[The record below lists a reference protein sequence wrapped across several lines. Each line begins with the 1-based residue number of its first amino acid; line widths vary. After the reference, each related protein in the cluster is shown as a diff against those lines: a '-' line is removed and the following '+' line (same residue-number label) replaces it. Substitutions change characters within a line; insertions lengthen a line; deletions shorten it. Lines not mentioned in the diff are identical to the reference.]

1 MRGKLLLVVSALFAC
16 LSGSF
21 DTAGHAQSN
30 QTSPSPAANPLPF
43 PTQFKKTVVFIRTN
57 CVQMPTDDEM
67 AKMSPQ
73 DRARWTDNSIERLR
87 SDELARLGQDS
98 HFGTGFVVE
107 VPDPRLGKDR
117 GFLYL
122 VTNRHVAQPGI
133 ENGKPCKVVSYSFP
147 LNHRG
152 RSPDSPPYLQ
162 SLPANPDHL
171 WTFPDDDSVDLAATP
186 IAISL
191 KDFDLMSISLDQ
203 FVTQEM
209 IQKGEVVEG
218 DPVIFTGLFVQYSG
232 ITRLEPVVRSGTIA
246 MLPKDPVPTTLRKP
260 GSIFLAEAHA
270 FGGNSG
276 SPMFVDISRFK
287 TVVGY
292 DYKFLRGCNRGD

>member
-1 MRGKLLLVVSALFAC
+1 
-16 LSGSF
+16 
-21 DTAGHAQSN
+21 
-30 QTSPSPAANPLPF
+30 
-43 PTQFKKTVVFIRTN
+43 
-57 CVQMPTDDEM
+57 
-67 AKMSPQ
+67 MSPP
-73 DRARWTDNSIERLR
+73 DRDRWTDSSIARLR
-87 SDELARLGQDS
+87 PDELARLRQDS
-98 HFGTGFVVE
+98 YFGTGFIVQ
-107 VPDPRLGKDR
+107 VPEPRLGKDI

-133 ENGKPCKVVSYSFP
+133 ENGKPCKVVSYSFS

-152 RSPDSPPYLQ
+152 QSPDSPSYLQ
-162 SLPANPDHL
+162 SLPANPDNL
-171 WTFPDDDSVDLAATP
+171 WTIPGDDSVDLAAAP
-186 IAISL
+186 FPLSVN
-191 KDFDLMSISLDQ
+191 DFDFQWMSLDT

-209 IQKGEVVEG
+209 IEKDVVVEG
-218 DPVIFTGLFVQYSG
+218 DPVIFTGLFIQYTG

-246 MLPKDPVPTTLRKP
+246 MLPKDPVFTTLHKP

-292 DYKFLRGCNRGD
+292 EYKFLGVVTGEIKESADLTLEVSTTYAGTVSANSNVSVIVPAFQVKDLLMLPVFQGPRDAYVASHPIAQPTIQQPTK